1 MTFAGTDTKYYK
13 RNIIMQIP
21 NEVSEL
27 RLLFEVSQIL
37 EGASE
42 LSDNLDTVL
51 EVVARYTG
59 MMRGV
64 ISLLDER
71 RGEIAIEVAY
81 GISPEAKS
89 RGRYKMGEGIT
100 GMVIQSGKPMIIPNI
115 SKEPLF
121 LNRTGSRNL
130 QKEEIAFICV
140 PIKIEGRVIG
150 ALSADRLFGV
160 SVALEED
167 MRVLSILASLVAR
180 AVRTRQAINAMR
192 KEVLEEN
199 TRLQNALKEQ
209 FKPGAFVGVSASLQT
224 VLAQLAQVAGTSAT
238 VLIRGESGTGK
249 ELIAKTIHANSPRAG
264 QPMVCVNCATLP
276 GELAESELFGHEKGA
291 FTGATGTRKGRFE
304 AATGGTIFLDE
315 IGELPISTQAKLLR
329 VLQEHELQR
338 VGSSDTMKVDVR
350 VVAATNRDLEKMVA
364 DNLFRQDL
372 YYRLNVFPIYMPPLR
387 ERKDDIPPLV
397 NCFLDKYGSELGK
410 PGLRVAPETMALLSR
425 YEWPGNI
432 RELENIIERA
442 VILTMDGI
450 IRPQHLPAAL
460 QPLNTCQLFPKNL
473 PQAVEQLEL
482 KLISEALRD
491 HGGNMGKAAA
501 ELGISE
507 RIMGLRMKKFGLH
520 FKQFRKNR

>member
-1 MTFAGTDTKYYK
+1 
-13 RNIIMQIP
+13 MQIP

-140 PIKIEGRVIG
+140 PIKTEGRVIG

-180 AVRTRQAINAMR
+180 AVKTRQAINAMR

-209 FKPGAFVGVSASLQT
+209 FKPGAFAGVSASLQT

-249 ELIAKTIHANSPRAG
+249 ELVAKTIHANSPRAG
-264 QPMVCVNCATLP
+264 QPMVCVNCAALP

-410 PGLRVAPETMALLSR
+410 PGLRVAPETMVLLSR

-491 HGGNMGKAAA
+491 HEGNMGKAAA